1 MGSPQEGCTWAAVT
15 HLGSFFPHGGASSS
29 LASCNPHSC
38 PDPTLCPSHFS
49 SFPVTRGCELWL
61 VLRQVSHP
69 CSLLSL
75 PAMATDVEGNRPT
88 AHSGRLPGGR
98 RQGGVTCSQK
108 NAKPLCAQMLR
119 PCICLLVPGP
129 VLVTVFVSLVIGSRS
144 LVNTKN
150 HEGERMH
157 TLLVSE
163 GRWLEPVLRVRTSF

>member
-69 CSLLSL
+69 CSLLSI
-75 PAMATDVEGNRPT
+75 PAMATDVGGNRPT

-98 RQGGVTCSQK
+98 MQGGVACSQK
-108 NAKPLCAQMLR
+108 NAKPLCAQ
-119 PCICLLVPGP
+119 ICLLVPGP
-129 VLVTVFVSLVIGSRS
+129 VLVTVFVSLVFGSRS

-150 HEGERMH
+150 HEGERM
-157 TLLVSE
+157 LVSE